1 MYTFVYVFSSSG
13 YVAKTKEELKSI
25 FVTGARPTQ
34 QDFRDLI
41 DGSEGPQGE
50 QGLTGPKGDTGLQGP
65 KGEQGPAGK
74 DGADGKDGKDGA
86 SITVIELA
94 VDADGKV
101 TGGTATLSDA
111 TTINI
116 TVTEN

>member
-1 MYTFVYVFSSSG
+1 M
-13 YVAKTKEELKSI
+13 AKTKEELKSI
-25 FVTGARPTQ
+25 FVTGAKPTQ
-34 QDFRDLI
+34 QDFHDLI
-41 DGSEGPQGE
+41 DAAEGPQGE
-50 QGLTGPKGDTGLQGP
+50 QGLTGSKGDAGSQGPKGDTGA
-65 KGEQGPAGK
+65 QGPAGK
-74 DGADGKDGKDGA
+74 DGADGQNGKDGKDGA
-86 SITVIELA
+86 SITAIELA